1 MWLMII
7 AVMVSVAVAACLPLL
22 IPTAGFAYTNW
33 QIKQMLSSVSE
44 EELINRTKDLPEVKA
59 YLALYPNPV
68 MNIDK
73 DYHIGVDYSSTSCA
87 YHKKYC
93 DSSEAVKA
101 ELMVRINL
109 STGYPQNSAWGC
121 NGSLTISPLS
131 DPVLIDEI
139 NRGC

>member
-1 MWLMII
+1 MLRQWAIKAFSLITT
-7 AVMVSVAVAACLPLL
+7 AVA
-22 IPTAGFAYTNW
+22 FW
-33 QIKQMLSSVSE
+33 SVQ
-44 EELINRTKDLPEVKA
+44 
-59 YLALYPNPV
+59 YPSFYPV

-87 YHKKYC
+87 HHKKYC

-131 DPVLIDEI
+131 DPVLIDAVSRAV
-139 NRGC
+139 NFSSLQSLSGRTHAVGHDF